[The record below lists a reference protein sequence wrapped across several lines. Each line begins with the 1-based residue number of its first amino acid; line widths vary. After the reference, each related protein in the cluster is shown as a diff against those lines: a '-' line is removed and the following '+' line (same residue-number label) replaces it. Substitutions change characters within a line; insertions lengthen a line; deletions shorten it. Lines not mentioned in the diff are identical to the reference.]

1 MIQHTEIS
9 TTLMLQRKTM
19 TTIYCIGRNYKAHAE
34 ELGNKVPT
42 SPLVYLVSE
51 TSIRGFQQSPIAFKN
66 ETFHYEGEIVLKIAK
81 DHELNEKSTPQS
93 IESLA
98 LGIDLTRR
106 GEQIQLKSEG
116 YPWTTSKSFLGS
128 TILSDFT
135 NISNFTDLKNIEYEF
150 YLNDELKQKAN
161 TSDMIFD
168 IQYLCDYINTFSPLK
183 KGDLILT
190 GTPQGV
196 GEIRRG
202 DHFKMRF
209 TQQGIEAKGIL

>member
-1 MIQHTEIS
+1 MPS
-9 TTLMLQRKTM
+9 
-19 TTIYCIGRNYKAHAE
+19 IYCIGRNYKAHAE

-42 SPLVYLVSE
+42 SPLVFLVSE
-51 TSIRGFQQSPIAFKN
+51 TSLRGFEQSPIAFEN
-66 ETFHYEGEIVLKIAK
+66 EVFHYEGEIVLKIAK
-81 DHELNEKSTPQS
+81 DHILNEKTSRDS

-106 GEQIQLKSEG
+106 AEQTKLKSEG

-128 TILSDFT
+128 TI
-135 NISNFTDLKNIEYEF
+135 ISPYIDISHFPDLKNIEYEF
-150 YLNDELKQKAN
+150 YLNNELKQKAN
-161 TSDMIFD
+161 TSHMIFD
-168 IQYLCDYINTFSPLK
+168 IQSLCDYINSFSPLK

-202 DHFKMRF
+202 DRF
-209 TQQGIEAKGIL
+209 RMSFPIQDIVEEGLL